1 MTATH
6 SDVHQEVRRT
16 VREFVAREIAP
27 IADALD
33 NAEAEIPM
41 PVIRKMAGLG
51 YFGLVFPERYGGM
64 GLDTLAMAIVAEE
77 LSRGWLSVG
86 SVMTRMII
94 TGTLLLESGT
104 EEQRQRFLPKIASG
118 ELLTAAA
125 FTEPDAGSDTGAI
138 KCRAVRD
145 DAGGGHYLLRGEKT
159 WCTFANRAH
168 VLTVL
173 ARTDPDPSR
182 RHKGLSM
189 FLVEKEPGDYFHPP
203 ELDGSVIPTIGYKG
217 MKSYSLAFDGYRVP
231 AENLVGGEEG
241 RGCYQLMPT
250 YEIARIQTAARAV
263 GVAQAAL
270 DAALRYAQE
279 RTQFGRPIA
288 DHQVIRHKL
297 ARMATEL
304 EAARQLCY
312 YAASVKD
319 RGGRSDLEAG
329 YAKVFAA
336 EMAERVTSEALQI
349 FGGYG
354 YSREYPVQ
362 RFWRDSRVFRIF
374 EGTSEIQYEVI
385 AKRLLEGA
393 KAGGN
398 GQGRGKGRS

>member
-1 MTATH
+1 MTPTH
-6 SDVHQEVRRT
+6 SDVHREVRRT

-27 IADALD
+27 IADKLD

-41 PVIRKMAGLG
+41 PVIRQMAELG
-51 YFGLVFPERYGGM
+51 YFGLIFPERYGGM

-125 FTEPDAGSDTGAI
+125 FTEPDAGSDTGAL

-145 DAGGGHYLLRGEKT
+145 GGGYLLRGEKT

-168 VLTVL
+168 ILTVL
-173 ARTDPDPSR
+173 ARTGADPAA

-189 FLVEKEPGDYFHPP
+189 FLVEKEPGDHFHPP
-203 ELDGSVIPTIGYKG
+203 ELSGSEIPTIGYKG

-231 AENLVGGEEG
+231 AENLLGGAEG
-241 RGCYQLMPT
+241 RGFYQLMPT
-250 YEIARIQTAARAV
+250 YEYARIQTAARAV

-279 RTQFGRPIA
+279 RVQFGRPIA

-297 ARMATEL
+297 AHMATEL

-319 RGGRSDLEAG
+319 RGGRCDLEAG

-336 EMAERVTSEALQI
+336 EMAERVTSESLQV

-362 RFWRDSRVFRIF
+362 RFWRDARVFRIF

-385 AKRLLEGA
+385 AKRLLDGD
-393 KAGGN
+393 GG
-398 GQGRGKGRS
+398 RRSG

>member
-16 VREFVAREIAP
+16 VREFVTREIVP

-33 NAEAEIPM
+33 NADAEIPM
-41 PVIRKMAGLG
+41 PVIRKMAQLG
-51 YFGLVFPERYGGM
+51 YFGLIFPERYGGM

-104 EEQRQRFLPKIASG
+104 EEQRERFLPRVASG

-138 KCRAVRD
+138 TCRAVREQP
-145 DAGGGHYLLRGEKT
+145 GGDFVLRGEKT

-173 ARTDPDPSR
+173 ARSDPDPSR

-189 FLVEKEPGDYFHPP
+189 FLVEKEPGDDFHPP
-203 ELDGSVIPTIGYKG
+203 ELAGSAIPTIGYKG
-217 MKSYSLAFDGYRVP
+217 MRSYSLAFDGYPVP
-231 AENLVGGEEG
+231 AANLLGGQEG
-241 RGCYQLMPT
+241 RGFYQLMPT
-250 YEIARIQTAARAV
+250 YEYARIQTAARAV

-270 DAALRYAQE
+270 EAALRYSQE
-279 RTQFGRPIA
+279 RMQFGRPIS

-297 ARMATEL
+297 AHMATDI

-312 YAASVKD
+312 YAAQIKD
-319 RGGRSDLEAG
+319 RGGRCDLEAG

-336 EMAERVTSEALQI
+336 EMAERVTSEALQV

-362 RFWRDSRVFRIF
+362 RFWRDARVFRIF

-385 AKRLLEGA
+385 ARRLLE
-393 KAGGN
+393 KHGGT
-398 GQGRGKGRS
+398 GSQARAREDT